1 MVTYYIG
8 ADVHCNNTDLEVE
21 QRSRIVATVPTI
33 DFDCA
38 LKFDLPLFTSMMAA
52 ERVILKR
59 DLNAFKSAY
68 TPVGGTKAIP
78 WVSDNLDNGGETI
91 EV

>member
-1 MVTYYIG
+1 
-8 ADVHCNNTDLEVE
+8 
-21 QRSRIVATVPTI
+21 
-33 DFDCA
+33 
-38 LKFDLPLFTSMMAA
+38 MMAA